1 MATKKCVFAGTFD
14 PPTRGHKATIEDC
27 LRLFDEV
34 TVAVMVN
41 PGKTPMFSPEER
53 TEMLRLMYPDEAR
66 VKILSFDGT
75 AAEFLRR
82 EGTHIYVRGVRSAAD
97 YEYETADY
105 FSSAKL
111 DKEILTVYLPC
122 RQELLHVSSTA
133 VRNCLKFSVTIRGL
147 VTEEV
152 EKYVYAALGKR
163 TEKERK

>member
-53 TEMLRLMYPDEAR
+53 TEMLRLMFPDEAR

-133 VRNCLKFSVTIRGL
+133 ARTCIRFSVPLGDY

-152 EKYVYAALGKR
+152 EKYIADALKKR
-163 TEKERK
+163 ARRE